1 MKIEA
6 SLAEEL
12 RASRDAARKFA
23 VIVSFK
29 DRAGIGVLRRLDI
42 EPTAVYQNITAA
54 AAEVTPAQ
62 IESLSAAPEVTAIEP
77 DQPARAL
84 GAP

>member
-23 VIVSFK
+23 VIISFK
-29 DRAGIGVLRRLDI
+29 DHAGIELVRRLGI
-42 EPTAVYQNITAA
+42 EPTAVYQNIAAA
-54 AAEVTPAQ
+54 AAELTAVQ
-62 IESLSAAPEVTAIEP
+62 IDALAAAPEVTSIEP
-77 DQPARAL
+77 DQTAKAL